1 MPVTLPKTW
10 KLCKDETINK
20 IYDEVYE
27 EARSLG
33 LLSKHDHKRPLYM
46 HKSVCTWGLCRWR
59 KEAID
64 RYDCAVCLNEKII
77 LAKSYDAARK
87 VLVHEVAH
95 IAAPGKHHSDDW
107 YYAGNRLGK
116 KWNISV
122 RRTDDYEGI
131 ELKGG
136 SEAKYIV
143 ECPKCHTQWKYNRM
157 CKTVERYDKYKCCAC
172 NEYLIR
178 VK

>member
-1 MPVTLPKTW
+1 MLLSLPKTW
-10 KLCKDETINK
+10 KLCNDKTINK

-33 LLSKHDHKRPLYM
+33 LLSSHYKKHPLYI
-46 HKSVCTWGLCRWR
+46 HKSVRSWGQCRWR
-59 KEAID
+59 KID
-64 RYDCAVCLNEKII
+64 TNEYDCAVCLNEKIV
-77 LAKSYDAARK
+77 LAKSYDVARK

-95 IAAPGKHHSDDW
+95 IAAPGEHHGNVW

-116 KWNISV
+116 KWNIDV
-122 RRTDDYEGI
+122 HRTDNYDGL
-131 ELKGG
+131 ELRMDD
-136 SEAKYIV
+136 EAKYIV

-157 CKTVERYDKYKCCAC
+157 CKTVERYNRYRCCQC

>member
-1 MPVTLPKTW
+1 MSITLPNTW
-10 KLCKDETINK
+10 KLCKDEKINQ

-46 HKSVCTWGLCRWR
+46 NKSVRFWGLCRCR
-59 KEAID
+59 REKPNV
-64 RYDCAVCLNEKII
+64 YDCVVSLNEKII
-77 LAKSYDAARK
+77 LAKSYDVARK

-95 IAAPGKHHSDDW
+95 IAAPGKHHNDDW
-107 YYAGNRLGK
+107 YLAGNRIGR

-122 RRTDDYEGI
+122 HRTDDYEDI
-131 ELKGG
+131 ELKG
-136 SEAKYIV
+136 EDEVKYIL
-143 ECPKCHTQWKYNRM
+143 ECPKCHTQWKYSRM
-157 CKTVERYDKYKCCAC
+157 CKTVERYDKYRCATC
-172 NEYLIR
+172 KECLIR